1 MTSTS
6 STDIGTPAGN
16 DGEKGVS
23 KYIFNEPER
32 TYSKPYYVTEKEEA
46 MALAKKLALSAN

>member
-6 STDIGTPAGN
+6 STDIGTSSGN
-16 DGEKGVS
+16 DVDKGVS

-32 TYSKPYYVTEKEEA
+32 TYTKPYYVTEKEEE
-46 MALAKKLALSAN
+46 MALAKKLALSTN